1 MYVDKV
7 EISVKTIIMS
17 LFLSKE
23 LNNIKI
29 SISSL
34 SKFEDVW
41 LLIVII

>member
-7 EISVKTIIMS
+7 EISVNIMIKS

-41 LLIVII
+41 LFIVII